1 MVPGLLGTGHQAS
14 PESAAVL
21 RLGLMFLGAAQFF
34 RRDRLGLFFSRDRLF
49 LHRIG
54 SLPLLV
60 TAVMKLLVGGLLLH
74 SYSLTQIAQPGHI
87 HCVSTDYVS
96 RSLPYNDGHASAA
109 C

>member
-1 MVPGLLGTGHQAS
+1 M
-14 PESAAVL
+14 
-21 RLGLMFLGAAQFF
+21 
-34 RRDRLGLFFSRDRLF
+34 FFSRDRLF
-49 LHRIG
+49 LHGIG

-87 HCVSTDYVS
+87 HRVSFCHAMGWNGLAVGTDYVS

>member
-1 MVPGLLGTGHQAS
+1 
-14 PESAAVL
+14 
-21 RLGLMFLGAAQFF
+21 MFLASAQVFC
-34 RRDRLGLFFSRDRLF
+34 RDRLGMFFSRDRLF
-49 LHRIG
+49 LRRIG

-74 SYSLTQIAQPGHI
+74 SYSLTQIAQSGHR
-87 HCVSTDYVS
+87 HRVSFCHAMGWNGLAVGTDDLS

>member
-1 MVPGLLGTGHQAS
+1 
-14 PESAAVL
+14 
-21 RLGLMFLGAAQFF
+21 MFLGAAQFF
-34 RRDRLGLFFSRDRLF
+34 CRDRLGLLFSRDRLF

-87 HCVSTDYVS
+87 HRVSFVSFCHAMGWNGLAVGRTIFREVSPIMTDTPARLLKAVF
-96 RSLPYNDGHASAA
+96 
-109 C
+109 